1 MSFYQ
6 CGHLSEFEKVIL
18 NVIQQCLKDRFFDDL
33 RTNQT
38 LAYVALLYSKSI
50 RGNYGLIC
58 LIQSNVKEPEY
69 VSSRIRDFINQQL
82 EFFQNISENE
92 LKEFINAVEI
102 TLKKPFINLEEE
114 VKFNGTEVVQHT
126 YMFDKKEIQL
136 NELKKVNKEN
146 LIKFYQEHF
155 IDNVKKIDIEFVAS
169 IHKESN
175 NKILNETQIDG
186 IKRISVDSIEKFY
199 AYNSLFPDFYSKN
212 IY

>member
-1 MSFYQ
+1 
-6 CGHLSEFEKVIL
+6 
-18 NVIQQCLKDRFFDDL
+18 
-33 RTNQT
+33 
-38 LAYVALLYSKSI
+38 
-50 RGNYGLIC
+50 
-58 LIQSNVKEPEY
+58 
-69 VSSRIRDFINQQL
+69 
-82 EFFQNISENE
+82 
-92 LKEFINAVEI
+92 
-102 TLKKPFINLEEE
+102 
-114 VKFNGTEVVQHT
+114 
-126 YMFDKKEIQL
+126 MFDKKEIQL

-169 IHKESN
+169 IHKENN